1 WYHTEEEKERLYQQH
16 LPLFDHILK
25 VISPYTGEAIMDVV
39 KGLTQTIAEKNYPS
53 SFNNREFHQI
63 HLLAPSVERK
73 LKFYSKYESLFKT
86 VVKKFDPFTGIRK
99 QTMEYLTDT
108 DEIGRE
114 EALKIYEQLK

>member
-1 WYHTEEEKERLYQQH
+1 VIAEVYSAEELVFKSSVAAYSLIDCWYHTEEEKERLYQQH

-73 LKFYSKYESLFKT
+73 
-86 VVKKFDPFTGIRK
+86 
-99 QTMEYLTDT
+99 
-108 DEIGRE
+108 
-114 EALKIYEQLK
+114 